1 VQAATADTPGTDRGP
16 RARRSR
22 LRTALEVLGAVPAP
36 PSGHAF
42 HAFISYSHAA
52 DERLAPAVQ
61 SGLQR
66 FARPWYRAR
75 ALRIFRDNA
84 NLAANPHLWSSIQ
97 DALDSSQHF
106 ILLASPEAA
115 ASPWVQRECAHWR
128 THDDRCERLLIAVTG
143 GEIAW
148 NENRNDF
155 DWRATTALPRG
166 QLEGAF
172 AGEPRF
178 IDLRWARG
186 ENDLALAHPR
196 FRESIAELAAPLHD
210 VPKEELISDEVRERK
225 RAVRLARAAAASLAL
240 LTVAA
245 LVAGV
250 LALVARNQAQTNE
263 QQAVSRSLA
272 LEAEDAL
279 GAAGSQLGVNPS
291 RGVLLS
297 LEAYRA
303 AHTTAAQG
311 AVIEALEY
319 TDRIENFLDGA
330 GGYVGSV
337 AYSPDGHTV
346 ALLTQERGVQLWDLR
361 SGRMI
366 AGIGLP
372 PLHSCCDSPTISFNA
387 SGTELALARPD
398 KGISIYSVATGRPL
412 GPPIQPGQLFSTVA
426 FAGADELVAG
436 APIGAPVAR
445 PTGEMEVLNLRTGAE
460 VGHAQC
466 AAGSSLGSI
475 AATPHGGEIA
485 GSCDPGGVVIWRA
498 SDHYAAVA
506 RVAAGLQAIGP
517 IALSRD
523 GTRLAIGR
531 TNGALAVWDLSGS
544 QPTMVGTERQSNDGQ
559 VKSLALSP
567 DGGRIAV
574 GYDDGEGRIWGLTG
588 TAPQW
593 SFQASPATL
602 YGLAF
607 GPNGRTLLAGGA
619 DGVATAWAVPGAS
632 AAYTSPLATSIPK
645 ASTVVAFGAGAGELA
660 SYYGNGL
667 VGLWKLEGGRPISG
681 PRPAGPRGVAAF
693 ALSAD
698 GRLLATAPID
708 ASVRVTLID
717 PDQPGQPLRTL
728 PHFAAVGGG
737 GPLAFSP
744 DATLLAVADQAGVLL
759 ANLRTGTATRLR
771 DPSGVFS
778 LAFNPQGTV
787 LATYDGN
794 GAINLWPVARPGE
807 GPQLLARPASDL
819 AAGPNA
825 IAFSPDG
832 DTVAAATTDGVSLW
846 NVSSQTLLGTISPEA
861 DAGAVAFSP
870 DGSILAMGQLNGDLQ
885 LFNVATQQPL
895 GRPLADYGVNS
906 VAFSPD
912 GSLLAT
918 AGAGAMV
925 WNQLLWSGSEFN
937 ERQARLCQLVGRNLS
952 RTEWSVYVPGQPY
965 HRTCPQWP

>member
-1 VQAATADTPGTDRGP
+1 VQAATAETEETDRGP
-16 RARRSR
+16 RATRSR
-22 LRTALEVLGAVPAP
+22 VRTALEALGAVPAP

-52 DERLAPAVQ
+52 DGRLAPAVQ

-75 ALRIFRDNA
+75 ALRIFRDDA

-128 THDDRCERLLIAVTG
+128 TRDDRCERLLVAVTG

-148 NENRNDF
+148 NENRNEF
-155 DWRATTALPRG
+155 DWKVTTALPRE

-210 VPKEELISDEVRERK
+210 VPKEDLIGEEVRERK

-240 LTVAA
+240 LTIAA

-303 AHTTAAQG
+303 AHTVAAQG

-319 TDRIENFLDGA
+319 TDRIQHFLDGA

-337 AYSPDGHTV
+337 AYSPDDHTV
-346 ALLTQERGVQLWDLR
+346 ALLTEERGVQLWDLR
-361 SGRMI
+361 SGQMV

-372 PLHSCCDSPTISFNA
+372 PLRDCCDSPTISFDA
-387 SGTELALARPD
+387 RGTELALARPD
-398 KGISIYSVATGRPL
+398 RGISIYSVATGRPM

-436 APIGAPVAR
+436 APVGDGSGR
-445 PTGEMEVLNLRTGAE
+445 PTGVMEVLNRRTGAE
-460 VGHAQC
+460 VAHAGC
-466 AAGSSLGSI
+466 PAGSGLESI
-475 AATPHGGEIA
+475 AVTPDGGEIA
-485 GSCDPGGVVIWRA
+485 GSCDPGGVVVWRA
-498 SDHYAAVA
+498 RDHYAVVA
-506 RVAAGLQAIGP
+506 RVAAGPMAIGP
-517 IALSRD
+517 IALTDD
-523 GTRLAIGR
+523 GTRLAIGQ
-531 TNGALAVWDLSGS
+531 TDGALAVWDLSGP
-544 QPTMVGTERQSNDGQ
+544 QPTMVGIARQSNDGQ
-559 VKSLALSP
+559 VKSLAVSP
-567 DGGRIAV
+567 DGRRIAV
-574 GYDDGEGRIWGLTG
+574 GYADGDGRIWGLTG

-593 SFQASPATL
+593 SFQASPAAL

-607 GPNGRTLLAGGA
+607 SPDGRTLLAGGA
-619 DGVATAWAVPGAS
+619 DGVATAWAVPGPS
-632 AAYTSPLATSIPK
+632 SYTSPLATSIPK
-645 ASTVVAFGAGAGELA
+645 ASGVVAFGAGASELA
-660 SYYGNGL
+660 SYYAREV
-667 VGLWKLEGGRPISG
+667 VGLWKLEDGRPIG
-681 PRPAGPRGVAAF
+681 VLHPAGPRGAADF

-698 GRLLATAPID
+698 GRLLATAPLD
-708 ASVRVTLID
+708 VRGHITLTD
-717 PDQPGQPLRTL
+717 LNAPGQPERTL
-728 PHFAAVGGG
+728 PHLAAVGAVEG
-737 GPLAFSP
+737 LTFSP

-759 ANLRTGTATRLR
+759 ANLRTGTVTRLPDATR
-771 DPSGVFS
+771 VFS

-794 GAINLWPVARPGE
+794 GAINLWPVTRPGQR
-807 GPQLLARPASDL
+807 PHLLAQPSAAV

-832 DTVAAATTDGVSLW
+832 DTVAAATTDGVILW
-846 NVSSQTLLGTISPEA
+846 NVSSRTLLGTISPETN
-861 DAGAVAFSP
+861 AGAVAFSP

-895 GRPLADYGVNS
+895 GRPLADYGVVS

-912 GSLLAT
+912 GGLLAT
-918 AGAGAMV
+918 AGSGAMV
-925 WNQLLWSGSEFN
+925 WNQLLWSGSQFN
-937 ERQARLCQLVGRNLS
+937 QRQARLCQLAGRNLS